1 MGRWHAILAGILTMA
16 MSLAIGVVDAAE
28 TATDVEAPTLIRF
41 ELNLVIDAETL
52 TLSFSEPVDFGT
64 LQPDLLVLQSTAA
77 GDIKHT
83 LTGGTAQSQPGTSA
97 TVQLTL
103 TLDDVTHI
111 KATAGLG
118 ESLLTTYLVMNG
130 DAIKDINGVAS
141 TISAG
146 VIAAKYTPEDGP
158 VEELPVV
165 ERFDLNMND
174 AQLIITF
181 SVRVDPETFKPE
193 QITLQ
198 NTNGKSVLDS
208 DVTYT
213 LTDSSVDVSGVTSA
227 ISVVV
232 KLSDGDMV
240 AMENIDT
247 LVLAQGN
254 TFMSI
259 KVGAFEDVIGLPL
272 APINSND
279 AMAVDAYTPR
289 TPITFEPI
297 MTPTPPSPTASLPR
311 VLKRP
316 RWCFPS
322 PPARPTVVPPLHL
335 HFRWK

>member
-1 MGRWHAILAGILTMA
+1 MA

-52 TLSFSEPVDFGT
+52 TLSFSEPVHFDT
-64 LQPDLLVLQSTAA
+64 LQPELLVLQSTAA
-77 GDIKHT
+77 GDIQSHT
-83 LTGGTAQSQPGTSA
+83 LTGGTKSQPSTSSA
-97 TVQLTL
+97 TVQLSL
-103 TLDDVTHI
+103 TTDDVTHI

-118 ESLLTTYLVMNG
+118 ESLLTTYLAMNG
-130 DAIKDINGVAS
+130 DAIEDINGVAS

-279 AMAVDAYTPR
+279 AMAVAAYTPR